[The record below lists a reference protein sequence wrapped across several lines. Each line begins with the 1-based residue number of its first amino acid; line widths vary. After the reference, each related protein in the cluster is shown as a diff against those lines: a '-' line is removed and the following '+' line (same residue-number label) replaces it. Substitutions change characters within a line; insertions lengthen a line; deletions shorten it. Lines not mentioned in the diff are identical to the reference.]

1 MIYTLFS
8 LLMLQATEPQAQPD
22 PETVDAPAEAVSE
35 TAGPIVEE
43 AFDEVAA
50 LAGINAAINA
60 ITTMRA
66 RFEQIAPDGSASA
79 GLVSMSRPGRLRFE
93 YDDPSPILM
102 VADGTTIAVED
113 RALET
118 VDRVPLSSTPLWW
131 LLKRDVDL
139 GNDAEIIAMQREYG
153 FVYLTL
159 RDSSGE
165 MEGQIVFAFT
175 ESDYELRG
183 WYVTDA
189 FSQVTR
195 VSLVDVERGM
205 RLSPRLF
212 EIPEPERNRR
222 SRRDRR

>member
-8 LLMLQATEPQAQPD
+8 ILLLQATDPQSQPV
-22 PETVDAPAEAVSE
+22 PETVDPADDIVSE
-35 TAGPIVEE
+35 VADPVVED
-43 AFDEVAA
+43 ATSDATTI
-50 LAGINAAINA
+50 AGINAAINA
-60 ITTMRA
+60 IDTMRA
-66 RFEQIAPDGSASA
+66 RFEQISPDGSVSA
-79 GLVSMSRPGRLRFE
+79 GLLSMSRPGRLRFE

-102 VADGTTIAVED
+102 VADGTTIGIED

-139 GNDAEIIAMQREYG
+139 AQDADIIAIERQYG
-153 FVYLTL
+153 YIYLTL
-159 RDSSGE
+159 RDPSGE

-175 ESDYELRG
+175 ESDYELRE

-195 VSLVDVERGM
+195 VSLVDVELGM

-212 EIPEPERNRR
+212 VIPEPERDRR

>member
-8 LLMLQATEPQAQPD
+8 FLLLQATEPQLQPGSEAD
-22 PETVDAPAEAVSE
+22 EAPASGPAEATEV
-35 TAGPIVEE
+35 IVEAE
-43 AFDEVAA
+43 FDEAAA
-50 LAGINAAINA
+50 LTGINAAINA
-60 ITTMRA
+60 IDTMRA
-66 RFEQIAPDGSASA
+66 RFVQIAPDGSASE

-102 VADGTTIAVED
+102 VADGTTIAIED

-131 LLKRDVDL
+131 LLKRNVDL
-139 GNDAEIIAMQREYG
+139 AQDAEIIAMQREYG
-153 FVYLTL
+153 YIYLTL
-159 RDSSGE
+159 RDPSNE
-165 MEGQIVFAFT
+165 MEGQIVFAFS
-175 ESDYELRG
+175 ENDYELRE
-183 WYVTDA
+183 WYITDA

-195 VSLVDVERGM
+195 VSLVDIEFGM

-212 EIPEPERNRR
+212 VIEEPDRNRR

>member
-8 LLMLQATEPQAQPD
+8 FLLLQAAEPQLQPR
-22 PETVDAPAEAVSE
+22 PETDQVPGNDAVVVQDVVTEE
-35 TAGPIVEE
+35 T
-43 AFDEVAA
+43 FDEAA
-50 LAGINAAINA
+50 AIAGINAAINA
-60 ITTMRA
+60 IDTLRA
-66 RFEQIAPDGSASA
+66 RFEQIAPDGSATE

-102 VADGTTIAVED
+102 VADGTTIAIED

-131 LLKRDVDL
+131 LLKRNVDL
-139 GNDAEIIAMQREYG
+139 GNDAEIISVQREYG
-153 FVYLTL
+153 YVYLSL
-159 RDSSGE
+159 RDPNGE
-165 MEGQIVFAFT
+165 MDGQIVFAFT
-175 ESDYELRG
+175 ENDYELRE

-195 VSLVDVERGM
+195 VSLVDIELGM

-212 EIPEPERNRR
+212 VIPEPEQSRR